1 MIECWQRWVSWARS
15 MAARQRQPFPP
26 EPLHRPTLK
35 PLLTVPKKP
44 GSADNLSYLALLSH
58 SSVLV
63 ASIPIPCPSC
73 MLAAHDVHKT
83 CTKTLC
89 FIAPLYSDIAP
100 KTRWSWIS

>member
-1 MIECWQRWVSWARS
+1 MLAEMGFMGPKHGSKTATT
-15 MAARQRQPFPP
+15 FPTRTTAP
-26 EPLHRPTLK
+26 SNSQTAPDRPQ
-35 PLLTVPKKP
+35 KP